1 MPSVAIN
8 NIKNAIQ
15 GGARSN
21 KYRVYVDQIA
31 DAQAADLL
39 CKSSTFPGRT
49 LGEIEV
55 FNQGRKYI
63 IPGDTSFTNEW
74 TLSFYN
80 TQDHKLRLEFIQWM
94 KQIDDFSNNVRA
106 ADVTQFLKT
115 MKVYQ
120 INNDGSE
127 GQGYV
132 FNNVFP
138 KDIGEITV
146 EAETLDAIQEFD
158 VTFSFTDWEV
168 I

>member
-1 MPSVAIN
+1 MASVAIN
-8 NIKNAIQ
+8 DMKNAIQ

-21 KYRVYVDQIA
+21 KYRVYIERVGDSKT
-31 DAQAADLL
+31 ADLL
-39 CKSSTFPGRT
+39 CKSSSFPGKT
-49 LGEIEV
+49 IGEIEV
-55 FNQGRKYI
+55 WNQGRKLI

-80 TQDHKLRLEFIQWM
+80 TEDHQLRLNIIEWM
-94 KQIDDFSNNVRA
+94 KQIDNFSENTHASNLN
-106 ADVTQFLKT
+106 DITSI

-127 GQGYV
+127 GQGYQ
-132 FNNVFP
+132 FFNVFP

-146 EAETLDAIQEFD
+146 EDETADAIQEFD
-158 VTFSFTDWEV
+158 VTFSFSEWDT